1 MTKEKYIE
9 QELLRLTHSSLVVF
23 FPFGSLFIVA
33 LSILDYFVT
42 PENFSNFLIYRLIAA
57 FIGIASLLIL
67 KLKKDENKYLQF
79 ITIIIGTLAPSTMV
93 ELMILS
99 FGGHQSIYYAGMI
112 IVIIFVLGFL
122 PISVKLTAL
131 VEGLI
136 YIIYLVPIL
145 LLDNIT
151 NVRIFIN
158 NNIFLLA
165 SALGTLGWRYF
176 YQRLITKKLSLEY
189 DLSKDKEQLEVY
201 SQKLEDLVKERTR
214 ELAISEIWHRSI
226 FDNATDG
233 IIVLDKTEKIVNVN
247 RKTCE
252 LHGFERDAL
261 IGIYIDLLESKGEKE
276 KQEERLS
283 RILNGETLIYETE
296 HYKKDGEKIL
306 LEVSSKSLEI
316 EGETYI
322 QSFCRDITEK
332 KKIQEQLMHSQ
343 KMESVGALAG
353 GIAHNFNNI
362 LTAILGYSELL
373 LEFSELDDTSK
384 QRVRNIESAARKAGV
399 MVSKLLSFS
408 RRDSHEVL
416 PLNLNDVVNDSV
428 KLFEGVLDKRIGLKI
443 NLCEN
448 MHIIEGDPNQLEQ
461 VLMNLMVNA
470 RDAMPDGGL
479 ITIKT
484 GVIEIGRNGFINTS
498 AYIKAGKYILMS
510 VSDTGC
516 GIPAEIR
523 DRIFDPFFTTKEK
536 GKGTGLGLASVYG
549 IVKDHK
555 GYISVQSEVEKG
567 TTFDIYLPVS
577 ERIVPLLVTPKT
589 FSIEGSES
597 ILLIDDDKDVMNLI
611 RDMLESHGYTVMPFN
626 NPLTAVDIFKNQSSR
641 IQLVITDIM
650 MPLMEGGE
658 LIKSLRQVRPDIKII
673 AISGYTDTNIINNKE
688 IIVDA
693 FMKKPFEK
701 LEMLSTVRRLID
713 TGIRNLPLY

>member
-1 MTKEKYIE
+1 MDKDEYIK
-9 QELLRLTHSSLVVF
+9 QELLKLTKFWISFALIAGASIIVLLSL
-23 FPFGSLFIVA
+23 
-33 LSILDYFVT
+33 LDYFVI
-42 PENFSNFLIYRLIAA
+42 PNNFFKFLLYRIICALLMVSLYFINKKTKKQNFQYSIIIAA
-57 FIGIASLLIL
+57 
-67 KLKKDENKYLQF
+67 
-79 ITIIIGTLAPSTMV
+79 TIITSLTV

-99 FGGHQSIYYAGMI
+99 FGGHQSTYYAGIMI
-112 IVIIFVLGFL
+112 TVIFLLGILPLPFKISFLMVSVAYSIYLL
-122 PISVKLTAL
+122 PILFIDK
-131 VEGLI
+131 
-136 YIIYLVPIL
+136 
-145 LLDNIT
+145 IT
-151 NVRIFIN
+151 NIQIFIN
-158 NNIFLLA
+158 NNAFLI
-165 SALGTLGWRYF
+165 SIVSIALTWRYMS
-176 YQRLITKKLSLEY
+176 QRSLINELSLQYEL
-189 DLSKDKEQLEVY
+189 DKDKKELEVY
-201 SQKLEDLVKERTR
+201 STQLEDLVQERTK
-214 ELAISEIWHRSI
+214 ELAISETWHRSI

-233 IIVLDKTEKIVNVN
+233 IIVLDKKQNIVNVN

-261 IGIYIDLLESKGEKE
+261 IGIHIDLLESKGDNENR
-276 KQEERLS
+276 EERLS

-316 EGETYI
+316 EGKTYI

-384 QRVRNIESAARKAGV
+384 HRVRNIESAARKAGV

-416 PLNLNDVVNDSV
+416 PLNLNDVVNDSA
-428 KLFEGVLDKRIGLKI
+428 KLFEGVLDKRVGLKI

-448 MHIIEGDPNQLEQ
+448 MHVIEGDPNQLEQ
-461 VLMNLMVNA
+461 IVMNLVVNA

-484 GVIEIGRNGFINTS
+484 GVIEIGRNSFINTP

-555 GYISVQSEVEKG
+555 GYISFQSEVEKG
-567 TTFDIYLPVS
+567 TTFEIYLPVS
-577 ERIVPLLVTPKT
+577 ERIVPLLATPKT

-626 NPLTAVDIFKNQSSR
+626 NPLNAVEIFKNQSSR

-658 LIKSLRQVRPDIKII
+658 LIKSLRQVKPDIKII